1 MLKNLNFF
9 WLSNVEIFCVVLNEM
24 VFCFQDCWLSVKKIV
39 ISKKSFPIID
49 AWTQK
54 LMCFI
59 EIIEKWTSPRF
70 ISSVSFWKKQMSRH
84 YFLCYILISCKTY
97 CRKDSSSSRGG
108 EGKLNNINCCVNN
121 VTTEKSHIEDCL
133 QVGMPTVVEL

>member
-1 MLKNLNFF
+1 
-9 WLSNVEIFCVVLNEM
+9 
-24 VFCFQDCWLSVKKIV
+24 
-39 ISKKSFPIID
+39 
-49 AWTQK
+49 
-54 LMCFI
+54 
-59 EIIEKWTSPRF
+59 
-70 ISSVSFWKKQMSRH
+70 MSRH

-133 QVGMPTVVEL
+133 QVGMPTVVELQVRLQNEKFTKEIGTLKKS